1 MKNNRKVKSIAILVV
16 TLGLFFG
23 LGIWSLAAP
32 DAEVSRAERRK
43 LEQAPELSL
52 QSVFSGTYMTDLET
66 YLLDQFPLR
75 DTWRTLKAVVR
86 FDVFRQLDNN
96 GIYLSGDSVCKMETE
111 LKEDQIQYAAE
122 KINEVMETYLDGM
135 PVYWAVVPDKNVY
148 AAGDRPQLDTGRM
161 LELMQQTVNPQATY
175 VDLFGLLSLD
185 DYYRTDTHWRQE
197 AILPVAQAL
206 GDTMGLPVDLSAPV
220 GGFTQHTLEPFYG
233 VYFGQS
239 ALNVPPDTLCYL
251 TSEATDVA
259 VMTGLEFEGERPVY
273 DPTAIDG
280 MDGYN
285 VFAGGPQAIV
295 TIESPKAQTNR
306 ELVIF
311 RDSFGSSL
319 APLFL
324 EGYSK
329 VTLIDLRYIP
339 ASLVGDYVTFEDQD
353 VLFLYSTSLLNSGML
368 LR

>member
-1 MKNNRKVKSIAILVV
+1 MKKYNKIKSIAVVAV
-16 TLGLFFG
+16 TLGMLFGF
-23 LGIWSLAAP
+23 GIWSIILP
-32 DAEVSRAERRK
+32 DTEVSRAERRK
-43 LEQAPELSL
+43 LEQAPELSA

-66 YLLDQFPLR
+66 YWLDQFPLR
-75 DTWRTLKAVVR
+75 DAWRSIKAMVR

-111 LKEDQIQYAAE
+111 LKEDQVKYAAE
-122 KINEVMETYLDGM
+122 KINEVMQTYLEGM

-148 AAGDRPQLDTGRM
+148 AAGDRPQLDTDRM
-161 LELMQQTVNPQATY
+161 LDIMQQTVNPQATY
-175 VDLFGLLSLD
+175 VDLFGLLTLD

-197 AILPVAQAL
+197 EILPVAQAL
-206 GDTMGLPVDLSAPV
+206 GEAMGMPVDLSEPA
-220 GGFTQHTLEPFYG
+220 GGFTQHTLDPFYG

-239 ALNVPPDTLCYL
+239 ALNVQPDTLCYL
-251 TSEATDVA
+251 TSEAIDAA

-273 DPTAIDG
+273 DPAAIDS

-295 TIESPKAQTNR
+295 TIESPKAQTDR
-306 ELVIF
+306 ELIIF

-319 APLFL
+319 SPLFL